1 MEREEKEKTEEKA
14 QLVSA
19 IQLLLS
25 HKFGANISLE
35 MLCIY
40 NSFSHIKYW
49 KIFFI
54 MSEHDKFLLP

>member
-1 MEREEKEKTEEKA
+1 MKREEGCEERRRRGVEREEKEKTEEKA

-40 NSFSHIKYW
+40 N
-49 KIFFI
+49 
-54 MSEHDKFLLP
+54 